1 MISATRALVG
11 AELRARHR
19 TLLALGAGTF
29 VFLFVLAGTYTAL
42 GGAAGLAKSFG
53 ARPPALFSAF
63 AGTRG
68 ANLFSP
74 DNYIGFGFLHPLYL
88 VLTLTVAIS
97 IGTAA
102 VAGDIESGRV
112 ELLYTRPVR
121 RTTLLDARLGLWAVA
136 QLAVVAAGVGG
147 SWLGTR
153 LSNDLHGVSSILY
166 LRVAVQYLPLA
177 ILFGAVAFAAS
188 SVAHTRG
195 QALAV
200 TVGVAALSYLVN
212 FVALLW
218 HPMAW
223 AQRVTP
229 FGYYAPLEQIDRVNV
244 ANVVVLLAVAAVL
257 LLAARWWLEQRDLV

>member
-1 MISATRALVG
+1 MAPTPRGSSEPSFGRGIGRYWRWAPAPSSCSSSSWPGPTRPW
-11 AELRARHR
+11 
-19 TLLALGAGTF
+19 
-29 VFLFVLAGTYTAL
+29 

-112 ELLYTRPVR
+112 ELLYTAGPVR

-136 QLAVVAAGVGG
+136 QLAVVAAGVAG

-153 LSNDLHGVSSILY
+153 LTDDLQGVSSILY
-166 LRVAVQYLPLA
+166 VRVAVQYLPLGDPVRRGGVRGRRPWRTPA
-177 ILFGAVAFAAS
+177 DRPWPSPSGS
-188 SVAHTRG
+188 RRCHT
-195 QALAV
+195 
-200 TVGVAALSYLVN
+200 S
-212 FVALLW
+212 
-218 HPMAW
+218 
-223 AQRVTP
+223 
-229 FGYYAPLEQIDRVNV
+229 
-244 ANVVVLLAVAAVL
+244 
-257 LLAARWWLEQRDLV
+257 